1 MFRAFFACTELLKKK
16 CAYKSII
23 RGFSLFRVA
32 FADEASAASAAFFG
46 AANADSVLFA
56 KVSVLVIAA
65 IADVTVD
72 FLIKLFVHLIYLRIA
87 EPFRSALIV
96 SPVGFFLCAA
106 FFVFS
111 VVADFA
117 LSRFAF
123 RRSP

>member
-1 MFRAFFACTELLKKK
+1 MYRIIEKK

-123 RRSP
+123 HRSP